1 MESTESRW
9 LKASKKVM
17 ATCRRVATPTAALE
31 CVGACEGLHVERE
44 QLSEEGGAVDG
55 REGDGEEEGD
65 LDDAFAHVGVAADVL
80 EVDQLG
86 REVHED
92 EADLVGQL
100 GEVAV
105 LHQQEEVKEHVQV
118 GRPVVCVEQ
127 TTDGDYLQVGFEE
140 ELLADGGGE
149 TQDDDAEETQQDGL
163 VVGVGSQ
170 ILSFISF
177 LETHLEVVGDEVDED
192 DGGVLETLR
201 LLDDV
206 SHELQ

>member
-1 MESTESRW
+1 ME
-9 LKASKKVM
+9 
-17 ATCRRVATPTAALE
+17 
-31 CVGACEGLHVERE
+31 
-44 QLSEEGGAVDG
+44 
-55 REGDGEEEGD
+55 
-65 LDDAFAHVGVAADVL
+65 
-80 EVDQLG
+80 
-86 REVHED
+86 
-92 EADLVGQL
+92 
-100 GEVAV
+100 
-105 LHQQEEVKEHVQV
+105 
-118 GRPVVCVEQ
+118 

-140 ELLADGGGE
+140 KLLADGGGE

>member
-1 MESTESRW
+1 ME
-9 LKASKKVM
+9 
-17 ATCRRVATPTAALE
+17 
-31 CVGACEGLHVERE
+31 
-44 QLSEEGGAVDG
+44 
-55 REGDGEEEGD
+55 
-65 LDDAFAHVGVAADVL
+65 
-80 EVDQLG
+80 
-86 REVHED
+86 
-92 EADLVGQL
+92 
-100 GEVAV
+100 
-105 LHQQEEVKEHVQV
+105 
-118 GRPVVCVEQ
+118 

-201 LLDDV
+201 LLERCV
-206 SHELQ
+206 ARTPVAAGSFACTCRGEGRSS

>member
-1 MESTESRW
+1 MESTESHW

-127 TTDGDYLQVGFEE
+127 ATDALLQDALRWKRRMATTC
-140 ELLADGGGE
+140 
-149 TQDDDAEETQQDGL
+149 
-163 VVGVGSQ
+163 
-170 ILSFISF
+170 
-177 LETHLEVVGDEVDED
+177 
-192 DGGVLETLR
+192 R
-201 LLDDV
+201 
-206 SHELQ
+206 